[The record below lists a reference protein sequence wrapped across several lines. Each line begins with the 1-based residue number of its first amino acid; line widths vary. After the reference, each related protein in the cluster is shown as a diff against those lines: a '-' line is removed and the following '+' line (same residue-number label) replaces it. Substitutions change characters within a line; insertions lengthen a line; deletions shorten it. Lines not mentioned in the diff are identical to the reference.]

1 MEQTQQLKSDELR
14 EGKYLTFTLAEEE
27 FGIRIIKVR
36 EIIGMMQCTPIPRVP
51 DFIKGVINLRG
62 KVIPVLDLRLKF
74 NMEAI
79 TYDQRTCIVVVE
91 VQVPNRV
98 IPMGVVVD
106 AVNEV
111 VNIKEED
118 VEDSPDF
125 GTSVDTDYIMGMAKT
140 EDDVKIL
147 LDIDRVLTATDMA
160 TLVEAA

>member
-1 MEQTQQLKSDELR
+1 MEQKQQFKHDEFK

-27 FGIRIIKVR
+27 FGIRIIKVK

-74 NMEAI
+74 NMEAVP
-79 TYDQRTCIVVVE
+79 YDQRTCIVVVE
-91 VQVPNRV
+91 VQVPNGV

-111 VNIKEED
+111 VNIKEEE
-118 VEDSPDF
+118 VEDPPDF
-125 GTSVDTDYIMGMAKT
+125 GTAVDTNYIMGMAKT
-140 EDDVKIL
+140 EKDVKIL
-147 LDIDRVLTATDMA
+147 LDIDKVLTASDVV